1 MAPKPFAMVRN
12 VLLLTMMKKMSAAIL
27 GLSLIGTM
35 AEAATPVPG
44 GQQPRMTPDQAL
56 KLLMSNG
63 FMARTYYNGV
73 PDPVVVERVDNRARM
88 RAMITAKLNSLVI
101 PKIDQ
106 LWDFTMEEAIESL
119 EATFKRH
126 DPAGVGFQLHINP
139 FVDPGGVPIQDGDD
153 GGVDGPGGP
162 DGPGGQMAIDPTTGL
177 PIGGGDPTGGGVGA
191 PQIDPTTGLPIGAGA
206 GGVPPGVGGGLP
218 GMGGGLPGMGGGLP
232 GMGGGLPG
240 MGGGGRAPGGA
251 FDPTVVK
258 VRGLKKE
265 LVNLTAKQILDIF
278 IMSLDSPI
286 QYIVS
291 DQGIMFLQQRPQLVG
306 TKTRM
311 FQLNL
316 NQRSLKMMGVATEK
330 LSIPNNGNGNGQN
343 GGGGFG
349 GGQNGGGQ
357 FGGGNQFGGGGQF
370 GGGQF
375 GGGQN
380 GGGQFGGGQFG
391 GGVRPGVMQMRK
403 TTGGGFGSSYRPFSN
418 LNRFAPATGGNQ
430 RFNGFTP
437 GYGQSRASGRQ

>member
-1 MAPKPFAMVRN
+1 
-12 VLLLTMMKKMSAAIL
+12 MMKKMSAVIL

-44 GQQPRMTPDQAL
+44 GQQPRMTPDEAL
-56 KLLMSNG
+56 KLLMGNG
-63 FMARTYYNGV
+63 FMARAYYNGV

-126 DPAGVGFQLHINP
+126 DPNGVGFQLHINP
-139 FVDPGGVPIQDGDD
+139 FVDPGGVPLQSGGGAGDGGGDDFGGGPDD
-153 GGVDGPGGP
+153 GG
-162 DGPGGQMAIDPTTGL
+162 MAIDPTTGL
-177 PIGGGDPTGGGVGA
+177 PIGGGNPAGGGVGA
-191 PQIDPTTGLPIGAGA
+191 PQIDPTTGLPIGAGV
-206 GGVPPGVGGGLP
+206 GGVPPGVDGGLP
-218 GMGGGLPGMGGGLP
+218 GMDGGLPGMGGGLP

-240 MGGGGRAPGGA
+240 MGGGGRAPKGA

-278 IMSLDSPI
+278 IMSLDTPI
-286 QYIVS
+286 QYIVT
-291 DQGIMFLQQRPQLVG
+291 DQGIMFLQQLPQLVG

-316 NQRSLKMMGVATEK
+316 NRRSLAMMGVATEK
-330 LSIPNNGNGNGQN
+330 LSVPNNGNGGGQN
-343 GGGGFG
+343 G

-357 FGGGNQFGGGGQF
+357 FGGGGGQF

-375 GGGQN
+375 GGGN
-380 GGGQFGGGQFG
+380 QFGGGGQFG

-418 LNRFAPATGGNQ
+418 LNRFAPATGGSQ

-437 GYGQSRASGRQ
+437 GYGQSRARGRQ